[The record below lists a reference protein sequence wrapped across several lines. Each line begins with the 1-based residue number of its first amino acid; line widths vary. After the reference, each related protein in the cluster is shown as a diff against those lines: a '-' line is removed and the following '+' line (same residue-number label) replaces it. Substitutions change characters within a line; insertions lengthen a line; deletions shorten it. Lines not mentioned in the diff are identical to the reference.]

1 METVVW
7 VQVLQGPVNLL
18 LYCLKQSDLL
28 TPQHIKAGFVFCLLS
43 FVFLNFMLQLARD
56 IV

>member
-43 FVFLNFMLQLARD
+43 FVFCLPELYVAAS
-56 IV
+56 